1 MKVIVNMVVDGN
13 GVKIMVFIILILIL
27 VCLSLVKKDSRYPA
41 LIDLVNLN
49 SSNAIFTTMRK
60 VKNEF
65 QKQRF
70 LDGRKVFINFCI

>member
-1 MKVIVNMVVDGN
+1 MVVDGN
-13 GVKIMVFIILILIL
+13 GVKIMVFVILIL

-70 LDGRKVFINFCI
+70 LDGRKVFINFCN

>member
-13 GVKIMVFIILILIL
+13 GVKIMLFVILIL

-49 SSNAIFTTMRK
+49 SSNAIFTIKKLKTNFK
-60 VKNEF
+60 SKD
-65 QKQRF
+65 F
-70 LDGRKVFINFCI
+70 LMVGKFL

>member
-1 MKVIVNMVVDGN
+1 MKVKVNMVVDGN
-13 GVKIMVFIILILIL
+13 GVKIMVFVILIL

-70 LDGRKVFINFCI
+70 LDGRKVFINFCN

>member
-1 MKVIVNMVVDGN
+1 MKVIVNMVVDRN
-13 GVKIMVFIILILIL
+13 GVKIMLFVILIL

-49 SSNAIFTTMRK
+49 SSNTIFTMRK